1 MVAWGSS
8 LDSTVAEVVA
18 LFEKMEA
25 LFSFMS
31 GLVAV
36 LAPLE
41 KMGGESGP
49 PSLIAQL
56 CQKMCENEKM
66 EGPEG
71 YRMTQ

>member
-8 LDSTVAEVVA
+8 LDSTVVEVVA

-41 KMGGESGP
+41 KREGNLDLP
-49 PSLIAQL
+49 TLL
-56 CQKMCENEKM
+56 C
-66 EGPEG
+66 
-71 YRMTQ
+71 

>member
-8 LDSTVAEVVA
+8 LDSTVVEVVA
-18 LFEKMEA
+18 LFEKMAEA

-41 KMGGESGP
+41 KR
-49 PSLIAQL
+49 
-56 CQKMCENEKM
+56 
-66 EGPEG
+66 EGNLDLP
-71 YRMTQ
+71 TLLF

>member
-8 LDSTVAEVVA
+8 LDSTVVEVVA

-41 KMGGESGP
+41 KREGNLDLPTLPHWLAIGGSFTGASG
-49 PSLIAQL
+49 
-56 CQKMCENEKM
+56 NEFTK
-66 EGPEG
+66 PL
-71 YRMTQ
+71 

>member
-41 KMGGESGP
+41 KKGGESGP
-49 PSLIAQL
+49 PNSPLL
-56 CQKMCENEKM
+56 ENMWK
-66 EGPEG
+66 
-71 YRMTQ
+71 

>member
-1 MVAWGSS
+1 
-8 LDSTVAEVVA
+8 
-18 LFEKMEA
+18 
-25 LFSFMS
+25 MS

>member
-8 LDSTVAEVVA
+8 LDSTVVEVVA

-41 KMGGESGP
+41 KREGNLDLP
-49 PSLIAQL
+49 TLL
-56 CQKMCENEKM
+56 CQKMCGNEGMENQ
-66 EGPEG
+66 
-71 YRMTQ
+71 R

>member
-8 LDSTVAEVVA
+8 LDSTVVEVVA

-41 KMGGESGP
+41 KKGRGIWTS
-49 PSLIAQL
+49 QL
-56 CQKMCENEKM
+56 SFARKCVEMKGWKTKDKPNL
-66 EGPEG
+66 
-71 YRMTQ
+71 T